1 MSNGTILHLWYQTFK
16 CLFGVV
22 TSSMLWTL
30 AKVCNPAL
38 EHFVEIQV
46 LSLEW
51 AIIMWTSKEFCEVFS
66 KNEYF
71 TLSAIEVPVR
81 RRGSR
86 RSRKQTKVWC
96 RKVISKFSRLQE
108 LWKPSSVT
116 VKNCN
121 SFDESS
127 WTFIWFIQSSNFLG
141 FQYKSR
147 VLFRIT
153 KCGVESFR
161 TNVI

>member
-16 CLFGVV
+16 CLFGVL

-46 LSLEW
+46 LSLDW
-51 AIIMWTSKEFCEVFS
+51 AIIMCEHKRNFVEFFPQMNILHFFPQKFRWGGGGVEGVEN
-66 KNEYF
+66 K
-71 TLSAIEVPVR
+71 R
-81 RRGSR
+81 RCGAE
-86 RSRKQTKVWC
+86 
-96 RKVISKFSRLQE
+96 KFSRLQE

-153 KCGVESFR
+153 KCRVESFC
-161 TNVI
+161 TNLI